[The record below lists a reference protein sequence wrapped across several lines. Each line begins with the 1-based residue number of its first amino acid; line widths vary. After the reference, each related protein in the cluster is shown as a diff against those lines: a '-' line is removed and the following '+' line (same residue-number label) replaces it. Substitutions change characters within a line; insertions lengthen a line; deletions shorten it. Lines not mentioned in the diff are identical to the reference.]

1 MKNGVKANNDGVRF
15 VKQSSPMTTK
25 PTRNQSFGC
34 LLGIL
39 GALVG
44 FRLGTLTFQL
54 EVQKIRAENPNAF
67 ICGNGALPGMFFGL
81 IGGGLAGMV
90 IGKTVEHLLD
100 RSRRDQ

>member
-1 MKNGVKANNDGVRF
+1 
-15 VKQSSPMTTK
+15 MTTK
-25 PTRNQSFGC
+25 PTRTKPLGC

-54 EVQKIRAENPNAF
+54 KVQKIRAENPTAF
-67 ICGNGALPGMFFGL
+67 ICGNGAFPGMFFGL

-90 IGKTVEHLLD
+90 IGKAFEYFRD
-100 RSRRDQ
+100 RSKRDD